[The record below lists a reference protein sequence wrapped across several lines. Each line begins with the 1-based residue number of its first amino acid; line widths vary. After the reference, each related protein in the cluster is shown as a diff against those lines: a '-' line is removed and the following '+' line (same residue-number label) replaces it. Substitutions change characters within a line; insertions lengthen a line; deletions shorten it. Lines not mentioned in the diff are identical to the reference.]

1 MAQRW
6 RVLILLFLVRTTLA
20 FQFQAVGALSPA
32 FQEHFGVGIADI
44 GLLIGLYFAPGI
56 VLAVPGGALGRRF
69 GAKRMVVVGLG
80 LMTAGGVL
88 MLLSDSWAGQ
98 IAGRM
103 IAGFGGVLLNVLM
116 TKMVTDWFAGKEIT
130 FSLAAFVMSWPVG
143 IASALVVLPLVGSGY
158 GLKAALTLIAILLAM
173 GLLAIALLYRAPPG
187 GESVGAAAAAGG
199 RMRGPLLGAIVAAG
213 CIWGIYNSAL
223 STIFSFGPTLFIAR
237 GMSPEIA
244 GSTASIIMWML
255 AVVGPIA
262 GFLVDRTGRRYLI
275 LAAGNLSFAAFVLI
289 GSWTGQVLP
298 IVIAMGLVSGVA
310 VGSMMSLPAMVLP
323 PAARALGMGIF
334 FSIFH
339 LFQALGPMLG
349 GVVAELTGDIATTYV
364 YAAIL
369 LVISVAI
376 LPVYHA
382 LAVKARRCQA

>member
-98 IAGRM
+98 IAGRI
-103 IAGFGGVLLNVLM
+103 IAWFGGLLPNALM

-244 GSTASIIMWML
+244 GSTTSIIMWML

-262 GFLVDRTGRRYLI
+262 DFLVDRTGRRYLI